1 MMTSFRT
8 PPGLEQAAAPWP
20 PMQQT
25 LTHSLGQFSTPDAYA
40 LGGGR
45 LHQPLKVNTVN
56 TDNAFDNLP
65 QKVMLGNTRSVG
77 GGLSERVAV
86 QATMGFKHQAEM
98 QKALFLM
105 KNMEQ
110 QKLIEKMIQAQVL
123 EQIGLKGGVQGLQ
136 GAQGAAPA
144 AKMQPRTMVC
154 LKGLCIN
161 PVLNGEYAV
170 VEGWDAANYHWKIRM
185 LNGEEKFAKTE
196 NLAVVQVPTCPLP
209 PGLFQLN
216 SDLQHRNKLASS
228 DESPSTTAPS
238 SFPPSL
244 CRSRSDSLCD
254 ATSEHMSED
263 PAAALSS
270 EMTTV
275 MMRNI
280 PSDYTGLMLLKLL
293 DTNGFNGSYD
303 LVYLPMDYNN
313 CVGFGYAFINFVSS
327 QAASGFRQAFE
338 GFTDWGLASDKVCE
352 VCWSSVL
359 QGLEAHI
366 ERYRNSPVMHEAV
379 PDAFKPLLFAGG
391 QRISFP
397 APTKNI
403 RPPRLRKKAI
413 KL

>member
-1 MMTSFRT
+1 PMMTRCSP
-8 PPGLEQAAAPWP
+8 PPGLEPA
-20 PMQQT
+20 
-25 LTHSLGQFSTPDAYA
+25 LGAYA
-40 LGGGR
+40 GGASWGGAPG
-45 LHQPLKVNTVN
+45 LHQPLKVNT
-56 TDNAFDNLP
+56 DHAFDHLP
-65 QKVMLGNTRSVG
+65 QKIMLGSARSVG
-77 GGLSERVAV
+77 GGLSEGVA
-86 QATMGFKHQAEM
+86 QAAMALAFKNQAEM
-98 QKALFLM
+98 QKALLM
-105 KNMEQ
+105 KHMEQ
-110 QKLIEKMIQAQVL
+110 QKLMEKMIQAQL
-123 EQIGLKGGVQGLQ
+123 LQQIRIQGVQGP
-136 GAQGAAPA
+136 APVV
-144 AKMQPRTMVC
+144 KMHPGTMVC
-154 LKGLCIN
+154 LKGLRIT
-161 PVLNGEYAV
+161 PELNGQYAM

-196 NLAVVQVPTCPLP
+196 NLAVVQVPMAPTCPLP
-209 PGLFQLN
+209 PGLLQLN
-216 SDLQHRNKLASS
+216 SDLQHPNKLASS
-228 DESPSTTAPS
+228 DLTSPSTTAS
-238 SFPPSL
+238 NSVPPSL

-254 ATSEHMSED
+254 ATSENMSE
-263 PAAALSS
+263 PAVAGSS

-293 DTNGFNGSYD
+293 DKNGFNGSYD

-366 ERYRNSPVMHEAV
+366 ERYHNSPVMHEAV

-391 QRISFP
+391 QRIPFP